1 MRGGRP
7 PAGGCLGSNSRAS
20 MTAGSQGDRPVI
32 LLLLLCAL
40 GPSVSQGGKLLVVP
54 VDGSHWLSLVGPLQP
69 LQQKGHDIVV
79 LAPDASI
86 YIKEEAFY
94 TLKRYPVPF
103 RREDLEETFI
113 SLGRTVFEDDPFLK
127 RVIKTYQKIK
137 KDSALLLSACS
148 HLLHNKELMA
158 SLTASS
164 FDAVLTDPFLPC
176 GPIVAQY
183 LSVPAVFFLN
193 GLPCSLDFQ
202 GTQSPSPPSYV
213 PRYLS
218 FNSDHM
224 TFLQRVKNMF
234 ITLSESLLCDMVY
247 SPYGLLASEILQ
259 TDMTVRDLMSFGS
272 VWILRSDFVFNFPR
286 PIMPNIVFVGGINC
300 ASKKPLSQEF
310 EAYVNASGEHGIV
323 VFSLGSM
330 VSEIPEQKAMEIA
343 DALGKIP
350 QTVLWRYTGT
360 PPPNLAKNTKLVKW
374 LPQNDLLG
382 HPKTRAF
389 ITHSGSHG
397 IYEGIC
403 NGVPMVMMPLFGDQM
418 DNAKRMETRGAGVTL
433 NVLEMSSEDL
443 EKALKA
449 VINEKTYKENIMRLS
464 RLHKDRPIEPL
475 DLAVFWVEFVM
486 RHKGASHLRPAAHD
500 LTWYQYHSL
509 DVIGFLLAVTLTV
522 IFITFKACAFAF
534 RKCFGKKERVKKS
547 HKSKTH

>member
-1 MRGGRP
+1 MREGT
-7 PAGGCLGSNSRAS
+7 PAGDHLGSNGRAS
-20 MTAGSQGDRPVI
+20 MTAGSQGERPVI
-32 LLLLLCAL
+32 LLLLLCTL
-40 GPSVSQGGKLLVVP
+40 GPSVSQAGKLLVVP

-69 LQQKGHDIVV
+69 LQQRGHDIVV
-79 LAPDASI
+79 LAPDASV

-103 RREDLEETFI
+103 QREDLEETFI

-193 GLPCSLDFQ
+193 GLPCGLDFQ

-234 ITLSESLLCDMVY
+234 ITLSESFLCDVVY
-247 SPYGLLASEILQ
+247 SPYRLLASEFLQ
-259 TDMTVRDLMSFGS
+259 KDMTVQDLMSSGS
-272 VWILRSDFVFNFPR
+272 VWLLRSDFVFNFPR

-300 ASKKPLSQEF
+300 ASKKPLSQ
-310 EAYVNASGEHGIV
+310 VCI
-323 VFSLGSM
+323 
-330 VSEIPEQKAMEIA
+330 
-343 DALGKIP
+343 
-350 QTVLWRYTGT
+350 
-360 PPPNLAKNTKLVKW
+360 
-374 LPQNDLLG
+374 
-382 HPKTRAF
+382 
-389 ITHSGSHG
+389 
-397 IYEGIC
+397 
-403 NGVPMVMMPLFGDQM
+403 
-418 DNAKRMETRGAGVTL
+418 
-433 NVLEMSSEDL
+433 
-443 EKALKA
+443 
-449 VINEKTYKENIMRLS
+449 
-464 RLHKDRPIEPL
+464 
-475 DLAVFWVEFVM
+475 
-486 RHKGASHLRPAAHD
+486 
-500 LTWYQYHSL
+500 
-509 DVIGFLLAVTLTV
+509 
-522 IFITFKACAFAF
+522 
-534 RKCFGKKERVKKS
+534 
-547 HKSKTH
+547 